1 MSQTLQT
8 SSTDAVSAADPVL
21 DLEMAERLAEIFAAL
36 GDPSRLRIIS
46 ALAHRERSVGDLS
59 RLVGMTESATSHQLR
74 LLRTQ
79 RIVRARKVGRQV
91 FYFLDD
97 DHIHDLLDR
106 GIAHVQHK

>member
-59 RLVGMTESATSHQLR
+59 RLVGMT